1 MAGADSGRRR
11 PVDRVRVSKRLAFV
25 LRHRPDSVGIALD
38 EEGWV
43 DVDVLLA
50 ALSAHGTVLRRDEL
64 EQLVNGD
71 EKGRYTLH
79 EPGNRIRANQGHSLP
94 VQLGYPVADPPAQL
108 YHGTPERNLPA
119 IMAGGLHRGA
129 RHHVHLSPDPQTAAT
144 VGARRGR
151 YVVLAVDAA
160 RLATDGTVFHR
171 STNGVWL
178 VDRVP
183 PGYLTPLP
191 R

>member
-38 EEGWV
+38 EGGWV

-50 ALSAHGTVLRRDEL
+50 ALGAHGTVLSREEL
-64 EQLVNGD
+64 LQLVDRD
-71 EKGRYTLH
+71 EKGRYTVH
-79 EPGNRIRANQGHSLP
+79 KPGNRIRANQGHSLP

-129 RHHVHLSPDPQTAAT
+129 RHHVHLSPDPQTAAV

-151 YVVLAVDAA
+151 YVVLAIDAA
-160 RLATDGTVFHR
+160 RLAADGAVFHR

-183 PGYLTPLP
+183 PGYLTPLL